1 MYHGPIRRCGGA
13 AAAAHYRSLRAL
25 IALAMSALDSDT
37 GSTARSNHHDGPN
50 RPQPQWASAHQ
61 PKAPRPDATEMPVRA
76 RAPPAQSPPAPP
88 PQAGPQLG
96 KVRKKLLLVAKSPP
110 AGPAPVPRQP
120 AGGKRLPPFG
130 RSCRRSWPGQA
141 GRPGD
146 STALAQQPEPDTG
159 SQRLLPPGAQRRHR
173 PLYEAR
179 DQGRAMRRLC
189 TRALSFCEVLRWAPA
204 LYFRL
209 THSLRNLT

>member
-1 MYHGPIRRCGGA
+1 LPCQPSTRTQAAQHAQTIMMAQTGP
-13 AAAAHYRSLRAL
+13 SLG
-25 IALAMSALDSDT
+25 ISV
-37 GSTARSNHHDGPN
+37 H
-50 RPQPQWASAHQ
+50 HQ
-61 PKAPRPDATEMPVRA
+61 PEAPRPDATEMPVRA

-96 KVRKKLLLVAKSPP
+96 RVKKKLLLVAKSPP
-110 AGPAPVPRQP
+110 AGRAPVTVPRQP

-159 SQRLLPPGAQRRHR
+159 SQRLLPPTQRRHK

-179 DQGRAMRRLC
+179 DQGRAMRRL
-189 TRALSFCEVLRWAPA
+189 
-204 LYFRL
+204 
-209 THSLRNLT
+209 